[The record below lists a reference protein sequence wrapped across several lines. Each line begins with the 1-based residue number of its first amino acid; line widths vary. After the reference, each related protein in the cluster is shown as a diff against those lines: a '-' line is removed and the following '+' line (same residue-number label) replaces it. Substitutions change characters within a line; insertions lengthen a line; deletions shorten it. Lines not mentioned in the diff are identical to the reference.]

1 MINYSYDWNINKN
14 IDNLNIANT
23 GTTHEVGI
31 GIYLTG
37 TSRGGFSGGKGSN
50 ECPAFMGNSALFQD
64 IYDGG
69 LINNKKRKKNFK
81 IR

>member
-14 IDNLNIANT
+14 IDNLNIVNT

-37 TSRGGFSGGKGSN
+37 N
-50 ECPAFMGNSALFQD
+50 IEEVLEE
-64 IYDGG
+64 
-69 LINNKKRKKNFK
+69 KKEPMNVQRL
-81 IR
+81 